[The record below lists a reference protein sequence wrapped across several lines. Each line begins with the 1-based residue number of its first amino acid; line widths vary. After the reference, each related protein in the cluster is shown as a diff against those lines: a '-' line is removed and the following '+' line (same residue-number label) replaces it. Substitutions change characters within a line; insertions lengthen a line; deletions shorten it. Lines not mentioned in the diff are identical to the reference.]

1 VLFINLFINHLNQN
15 NMPVKFKAVQRPNP
29 KNPAEPA
36 KFYASATPSGKCDI
50 DKLSRIIS
58 KNSTVSRT
66 DVYAVIMGLLDAIS
80 DELADGNTIYMGK
93 LGSYSIAVKSE
104 GVTTAAE
111 LTGAAIK
118 SAKINYRAGAELK
131 NMLKTLSFEKKTD
144 AV

>member
-1 VLFINLFINHLNQN
+1 
-15 NMPVKFKAVQRPNP
+15 MPVKFKAVQRPNP

-36 KFYASATPSGKCDI
+36 KFYASAVSSGKCDI

-66 DVYAVIMGLLDAIS
+66 DVYAVIMGLLDAVT
-80 DELADGNTIYMGK
+80 DELSDGNIIYMGK
-93 LGSYSIAVKSE
+93 LGSFSIGIKSA
-104 GVTTAAE
+104 GVATATE

-131 NMLKTLSFEKKTD
+131 NMTKTLSFTKKD
-144 AV
+144 DSV